1 MSTAILVILLLSFW
15 AVVYCGTKFELSS
28 ENWENKPILK
38 EVVPMGVKGV
48 AAFLKKSYPKEV
60 SQENPKLKK
69 VLKIEN
75 EKADQVAGT
84 NFWLELL
91 LVAGS
96 QVFKCSRVVVRLPF
110 PSDCNQ
116 KGSLCLEYLSDSGA
130 YEHQC
135 SLA

>member
-38 EVVPMGVKGV
+38 EVVPMGVKRV
-48 AAFLKKSYPKEV
+48 AAFLKKAYPKEV
-60 SQENPKLKK
+60 GKENPKLKK

-84 NFWLELL
+84 NFWLEML

-96 QVFKCSRVVVRLPF
+96 QVFKCSRVVVHQPF
-110 PSDCNQ
+110 VFSCE
-116 KGSLCLEYLSDSGA
+116 KESLCLEYLSDSGA

-135 SLA
+135 SMV